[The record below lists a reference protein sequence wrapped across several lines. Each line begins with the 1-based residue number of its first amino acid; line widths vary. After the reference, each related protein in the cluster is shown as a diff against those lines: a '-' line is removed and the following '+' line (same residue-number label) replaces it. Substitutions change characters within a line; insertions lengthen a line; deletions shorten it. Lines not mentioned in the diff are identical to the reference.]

1 VPKARKSPRKRRAR
15 QYKPADWTTGR
26 AKARFPFSLFGN
38 IKLFYIIGALVMV
51 GSVGIG
57 MIRVGSSRSKTP
69 AVTATPQARAGA
81 TATPGG
87 TPSASPTATT
97 QRYSGPPAM
106 TIDPS
111 KSYSAVIHTEKG
123 DIRVELFAQQAPQTV
138 NNFVFLARD
147 GFYNGLTFFWVKPD
161 FVAQTGDPENTG
173 HGGPGYTIPD
183 EDSGMPFVAGTLGM
197 AKKADEP
204 NSGGSQ
210 FFITLTDQLQLNGEF
225 TSFGRV
231 VEGMDVLLSLTP
243 RDPPGTDLPP
253 GDKVLSI
260 DIQES

>member
-1 VPKARKSPRKRRAR
+1 MPKTRKPSKRRR
-15 QYKPADWTTGR
+15 VKPYNSADWTTGR
-26 AKARFPFSLFGN
+26 AKARFPFSLFKN
-38 IKLFYIIGALVMV
+38 IKLFYIVGGLIMV

-57 MIRVGSSRSKTP
+57 AFGVGRSSSKP
-69 AVTATPQARAGA
+69 VPTATPQA
-81 TATPGG
+81 TAEGTVTPEG
-87 TPSASPTATT
+87 TPVGTPTPAA

-111 KSYSAVIHTEKG
+111 KSYSAVIHTDKG
-123 DIRVELFAQQAPQTV
+123 DITVQLDAQQAPQTV

-147 GFYNGLTFFWVKPD
+147 GFYNGLTFFWVKPG

-183 EDSGMPFVAGTLGM
+183 ENSGMPFLAGTVGM
-197 AKKADEP
+197 AKKSDEA

-210 FFITLTDQLQLNGEF
+210 FFITLTDQTQLNGEF
-225 TSFGRV
+225 TSFGKV
-231 VEGMDVLLSLTP
+231 TGGMDVLLSLTP
-243 RDPPGTDLPP
+243 RDPPGADLPP

-260 DIQES
+260 EILEG

>member
-1 VPKARKSPRKRRAR
+1 VPKARKPPRKRRPR

-26 AKARFPFSLFGN
+26 AQARFPFSLFRN
-38 IKLFYIIGALVMV
+38 VKLFYIIGAVVMV
-51 GSVGIG
+51 GSVAGAG
-57 MIRVGSSRSKTP
+57 LAVGTSRSKT
-69 AVTATPQARAGA
+69 VSQTATPQA
-81 TATPGG
+81 TAEGTG
-87 TPSASPTATT
+87 TPEGTPAASPTVAT
-97 QRYSGPPAM
+97 QRYSGPPPM

-111 KSYSAVIHTEKG
+111 KSYFAVIHTDKG

-183 EDSGMPFVAGTLGM
+183 ENSGQPFVAGTLGM
-197 AKKADEP
+197 AKKGDEA
-204 NSGGSQ
+204 NSAGSQ
-210 FFITLTDQLQLNGEF
+210 FFITLTDQPQLNGED

-243 RDPPGTDLPP
+243 RDPPGADLPP

-260 DIQES
+260 DIEEQ

>member
-1 VPKARKSPRKRRAR
+1 MPKARRPSKRRAR

-26 AKARFPFSLFGN
+26 AKARFPFSLFRN
-38 IKLFYIIGALVMV
+38 VKLFYIIGALIMI
-51 GSVGIG
+51 GSVGGAG
-57 MIRVGSSRSKTP
+57 MMAGSRRSSTAPQTVTPEATAEATAAATPEGTP
-69 AVTATPQARAGA
+69 AAE
-81 TATPGG
+81 
-87 TPSASPTATT
+87 PTAAT

-106 TIDPS
+106 TIDTN
-111 KSYSAVIHTEKG
+111 KSYFAVIHTDKG

-161 FVAQTGDPENTG
+161 FVAQTGDPEDTG
-173 HGGPGYTIPD
+173 RGGPGYTIPD
-183 EDSGMPFVAGTLGM
+183 ENSGQPFQAGTLGM
-197 AKKADEP
+197 AEKGDEP
-204 NSGGSQ
+204 NSAGSQ
-210 FFITLTDQLQLNGEF
+210 FFITLTDQPQLNGES

-243 RDPPGTDLPP
+243 RDPNPDLPP

-260 DIQES
+260 EIEEK